1 MKTTNKYIITICS
14 FLLVFFLI
22 ELLCLANIYSE
33 NLLHNI
39 IFAQLLVF
47 SLVACTVIICTVAP
61 LFQKVQNETQD
72 ISKITK
78 IILLSD
84 TNTPVDDYSLVNR
97 TSALINK
104 GGAVDMSMESDSS
117 TKGYAVVN
125 RVENE
130 WYVERISEER
140 SVALKR
146 AGEQYIYKL
155 KMGMCYRLNLNDIL
169 YVEKERLLVT

>member
-1 MKTTNKYIITICS
+1 MKTTDKYTITICG

-22 ELLCLANIYSE
+22 ELLCLVNIYSE

-39 IFAQLLVF
+39 IFAQLLMF
-47 SLVACTVIICTVAP
+47 SLTACTVIVCTVAP
-61 LFQKVQNETQD
+61 MFHKVQSETQN

-78 IILLSD
+78 IVLLSD
-84 TNTPVDDYSLVNR
+84 FNTPTDDFSLINR
-97 TSALINK
+97 TSALIKK
-104 GGAVDMSMESDSS
+104 GGAADMSMESDSS
-117 TKGYAVVN
+117 VKGYAVVN

-140 SVALKR
+140 TVALKR